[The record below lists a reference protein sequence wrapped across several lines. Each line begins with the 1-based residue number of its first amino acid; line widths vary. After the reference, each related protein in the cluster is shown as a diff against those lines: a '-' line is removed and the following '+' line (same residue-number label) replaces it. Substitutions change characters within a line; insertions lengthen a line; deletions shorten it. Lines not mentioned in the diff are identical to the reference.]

1 MQHQK
6 THRSG
11 RYRIAEDGTE
21 EYIGPEDE
29 EFDDGDLMDG
39 GMMDNQNGQI
49 TFVVS
54 NEHYR
59 QSGSLFCFKNQDGN
73 EVIQDSEGNFIRRV
87 QVNEHGEPLE
97 VHPEG
102 TMVDEHGNHYT
113 HADPAQIEQHHQSHH
128 QDPQQQQQQVG
139 QGGGAGPAKLE
150 RIEPDDPYAFDD
162 GDLNGGGDYHLQGP
176 QTGHIMAQ
184 PVEQ

>member
-49 TFVVS
+49 TFV
-54 NEHYR
+54 
-59 QSGSLFCFKNQDGN
+59 NQDGN